1 MLASAMEKLKD
12 SLSCITHNGAQST
25 HILIKESSSA
35 ATLKKV
41 TLLARQGDWLSFN
54 PDDGRK
60 CKHIHSKCNAVVMS
74 PLLKVGE
81 AGAAHDHHCACDCV
95 VVINRNGEL
104 TVVYIDLKSGNP
116 VGYEKQ
122 FRSTRQFM
130 RYALGLLEEFHKEK
144 MSIVEERYVILYGGK
159 SSFLNKTST
168 TPPKMRQSKPDNAYK
183 REVSNPAELYLKE
196 LLTDYKGVV
205 A

>member
-1 MLASAMEKLKD
+1 MLASAMEKLRD
-12 SLSCITHNGAQST
+12 SLSCITCDGTQYS
-25 HILIKESSSA
+25 HILIKELDNN

-41 TLLARQGDWLSFN
+41 TLLAPQGDWFSFN

-60 CKHIHSKCNAVVMS
+60 CKCNVVMS
-74 PLLKVGE
+74 PLLKNDKAYG
-81 AGAAHDHHCACDCV
+81 HHCACDCV
-95 VVINRNGEL
+95 VVINRNGKL
-104 TVVYIDLKSGNP
+104 IVVYIDLKSGNP

-130 RYALGLLEEFHKEK
+130 RYALGLLEEFHEEK
-144 MSIVEERYVILYGGK
+144 MSIVDERYVILYGGK
-159 SSFLNKTST
+159 RSSLNKTST

-183 REVSNPAELYLKE
+183 REVSNSAKLYLTE